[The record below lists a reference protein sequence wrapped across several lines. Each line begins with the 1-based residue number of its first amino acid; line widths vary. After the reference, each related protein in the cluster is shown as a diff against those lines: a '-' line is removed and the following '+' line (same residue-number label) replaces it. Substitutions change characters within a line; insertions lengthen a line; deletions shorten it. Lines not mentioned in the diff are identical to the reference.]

1 MPAGQ
6 IVKLRVKSRAFIVA
20 SDWNRDRNSVMQVSQ
35 TQELED
41 GRQTRAIG
49 RIKAVG
55 AWRAASAVGGE
66 AEKRAALRALVREAE
81 DCGADAIVGV
91 EFHMDGV
98 MGADIEGVALK
109 RVVATGVAVRF
120 ALAA

>member
-1 MPAGQ
+1 
-6 IVKLRVKSRAFIVA
+6 
-20 SDWNRDRNSVMQVSQ
+20 MQVSQ

-55 AWRAASAVGGE
+55 AWSGAAATGGE

>member
-1 MPAGQ
+1 
-6 IVKLRVKSRAFIVA
+6 
-20 SDWNRDRNSVMQVSQ
+20 MQVSQ

-41 GRQTRAIG
+41 GRQTHAIG

-55 AWRAASAVGGE
+55 AWRAASAAGGE
-66 AEKRAALRALVREAE
+66 TEKRAALRALVREAE

>member
-1 MPAGQ
+1 
-6 IVKLRVKSRAFIVA
+6 
-20 SDWNRDRNSVMQVSQ
+20 MQVSQ

-41 GRQTRAIG
+41 GRQTHAIG

-66 AEKRAALRALVREAE
+66 AEKRAALRALIREAE

-109 RVVATGVAVRF
+109 RIVATGVAVRF